1 MMGNG
6 FGFGFGIPGLGMI
19 LVWGLIILLIV
30 WVVRL
35 FAAGKGETENGRTE
49 QSARQ
54 ILDER
59 FARGEVDREEYEQRK
74 RTLG

>member
-19 LVWGLIILLIV
+19 VFWGLIILLVV
-30 WVVRL
+30 WLVRL
-35 FAAGKGETENGRTE
+35 FAAGKGGSDK
-49 QSARQ
+49 SARQ

-59 FARGEVDREEYEQRK
+59 FARGEVDREQYEQRK
-74 RTLG
+74 RLLK

>member
-19 LVWGLIILLIV
+19 VVWGLIILLIV
-30 WVVRL
+30 WVARL
-35 FAAGKGETENGRTE
+35 FATGNSGSEKGRTDK
-49 QSARQ
+49 SARQ

-59 FARGEVDREEYEQRK
+59 FARGEIDREEYEQRK
-74 RTLG
+74 RALE